1 MEKTKEIKLTEK
13 DNLIVATLTGSEPK
27 TFAQINEACGGGLS
41 SGHLVSAITK
51 GLVESCGE
59 TKVNR
64 PTKRKVAT
72 YVIITADPTTGDKGV
87 NKYSDNEKAI
97 LTVLKD
103 ADAPMTVAAVSEAA
117 GIKFFPGSFTALVKK
132 GNIEKGDEVET
143 VATTQATVKLYRLV
157 GSEKTAD

>member
-13 DNLIVATLTGSEPK
+13 DNLIVAALTGSEPK
-27 TFAQINEACGGGLS
+27 TFAQINEACGGELS

-59 TKVNR
+59 TKIDR

-87 NKYSDNEKAI
+87 NRYSYNERTI
-97 LTVLKD
+97 LAVLKD
-103 ADAPMTVAAVSEAA
+103 ADAPMTIAAVSEAA
-117 GIKFFPGSFTALVKK
+117 GVKLFSGSFTALVKK
-132 GNIEKGDEVET
+132 GNIERSDEVEII
-143 VATTQATVKLYRLV
+143 ATTQATVKLYRLV
-157 GSEKTAD
+157 GGEKTAD